1 MTNNLFELNNENKV
15 LEQLE
20 NYLFYGKQPKGNKF
34 VINETPSVL
43 QYAGINPLEIEF
55 STSVI
60 NKAKKIHKMTNDEI
74 LNTVKKI
81 ADPLLVF
88 DSDKLSTENKRDSI
102 LLITDE
108 EVSAENKPSAVSMNV
123 NANETNNRYKINAI
137 TSIHGR
143 SLIARNGINIMEEW
157 KNKGLLKYADD
168 KKISSFAKAVS
179 QGEPDIQEQFLLPLA
194 TLDIEN
200 IPCKS
205 DFVNHQ
211 EKVQDISNI
220 ATELVLE
227 KLKAA
232 NINVIT
238 DQNEMQAILDAG
250 INVQKMAAH
259 YGTNQNI
266 ENAESFNGY
275 GVYVLSVNEENARY
289 FGLKIAA
296 KKYGNSFYINN
307 QPLQEFLQKRNF
319 SPYWQSV
326 ISQVQN
332 PSNETLLHSVMT
344 SDVKGNPVLLKE
356 QNQLS
361 TLCGLNLINYKREQT
376 YLYSVEI
383 PDNDGTN
390 YLYYDK
396 SIGLESAE
404 RINTELSKLGTNW
417 QVSRN
422 DTGYSVYFNILSN
435 KVFNSQK
442 QASEFLQ
449 KIGYVG
455 METSTENYIIFDDR
469 EMNINNR
476 VQYMITEN
484 GELYGFAYNG
494 QIYADKNLM
503 NSNVLAHEYTHLWD
517 NYTKNKNPELW
528 ELGKNVFKKTAI
540 WNEVVND
547 PSYQNIRNNEDEILS
562 ECHARIVG
570 KFAQSVLER
579 IAQENGENAKNAVID
594 WNKEV
599 EAFVAKEFG
608 FSPELGS
615 ENYISEA
622 VNAESMKEFLA
633 APMKDLMNGVV
644 FEKRIEKE
652 SLSFEEAQIQY
663 PNIVDL
669 RTKKSLD
676 ETFVTNSAQEPVSQ
690 ETLKKEKSVD
700 GILQTY
706 YSYVGQT
713 DRYKDNFEGEKCQE
727 AINKINILQ
736 KHLKENGKLNAA
748 DFLKE
753 IQDIMHVSDEKSHTV
768 RHYVNDEQHN
778 LRISNH
784 SANAVHAK
792 FRPDEI
798 SVVIKLSSVGFVPSK
813 EAFIAEYVYNSKS
826 LNAEKQEN
834 ILNGLKDW
842 LNTGNYSDKS
852 FDRDFY
858 SPTKEQYMAHQ
869 AEKSKIQK
877 MVLSDKKEQNM
888 NKDGYLFNHE
898 IVERKSL
905 SEADER
911 RLQEDFD
918 VIGNFENAVGQWSEY
933 SNITNFFDFHNHSDE
948 FLKFMD
954 AAREEKEISG
964 HKDNISFVQH
974 YLENKLEIPI
984 YKNGERISPNWTDE
998 EKGRYSSVISRLN
1011 LIAQAIVKSNET
1023 YTELSSGREGII
1035 HNTEKLELYGAKD
1048 ITELEKTLQ
1057 KIKDELNPQYS
1068 MKDLMNEMGFE
1079 KRIEKNSL
1087 YLPRHSWSENL
1098 KEVITNTSYQSMID
1112 NRELQIE
1119 GKSGN
1124 EEAAVELVDKLVN
1137 DKIVSQLVNQYP
1149 NAIVVPIPS
1158 IETADKKPNAIPL
1171 AYARKFEKA
1180 GLQIADDIIEIDSA
1194 HHTGKKSFKR
1204 VVNRPHFD
1212 GTIEQGRE
1220 YIIVDDVFA
1229 MGGTINSMRNFI
1241 EDKGGKVVAVS
1252 TLTPSVEN
1260 SKILA
1265 ITDENL
1271 NSLKSIDQK
1280 GDLLNAIR
1288 KLDIAENFETLTDP
1302 IGKYIVNNREKIIN
1316 EERTRRAKSN
1326 SKTNDEKNQ
1335 RTDQVNSELTD
1346 YTDPIEA
1353 LEESYNTP
1361 LNPPTEEDIEAEK
1374 ILHDKYIQDE
1384 LDKTIEDLQANGGL
1398 SDAAIEAEIAA
1409 QEEAEAYEEDTS
1421 YDEEEESVLTFNDTN
1436 GNLHFPQEIISILEN
1451 FQKVESSKWNLPVEE
1466 KTAVFHLIQ
1475 LTEMDKNDFENSL
1488 AKLQEYM
1495 NTEEFKREEE
1505 NYAKIFTPILLTS
1518 LGQDYDKETQTFSSE
1533 KFSYKFSTDGLKEEI
1548 PVTKGEIKSILDNDF
1563 TGGNIKLT
1571 QDFQNEL
1578 IEKGLVKPE
1587 EKFVLI
1593 NEVEAVAKG
1602 TKIKPDQPY
1611 VTLTIPVDNNG
1622 KTEFV
1627 QTKYYHVSSLEEPQ
1641 KLEKTIDENATQ
1653 VDKNVII
1660 YGETKVPEFAM
1671 ITQHGLEN
1679 FKDMIIDSFE
1689 ESSGTYL
1696 LKSEDGKNNVRV
1708 TENTLKTLTSDE
1720 YAKKTESY
1728 TQDTKTAEKMIDT
1741 QYNDFFELR
1750 DNCANNFRHNLSV
1763 FCRKEANS
1771 SLDALKIAN
1780 HIISEMPKEEKR
1792 KTKELLNLLR
1802 KDGQSVNE
1810 VLIETFHEAV
1820 KEIPLNEDYIKHHRY
1835 EKMIARP
1842 MYDTLSTKGEK
1853 IDRDFDLKIGDSVEV
1868 VFKVNKDA
1876 KTHFLRKESIYQN
1889 CTIISSSKENNMV
1902 TLMDGNKSFYD
1913 VPRDTFLAEYGK
1925 QQYKAQKIEHK
1936 VHRQQSMQ
1944 IEIGR

>member
-1 MTNNLFELNNENKV
+1 MESNTLELNNENQTT
-15 LEQLE
+15 EQK
-20 NYLFYGKQPKGNKF
+20 NN
-34 VINETPSVL
+34 PS
-43 QYAGINPLEIEF
+43 Q
-55 STSVI
+55 
-60 NKAKKIHKMTNDEI
+60 
-74 LNTVKKI
+74 
-81 ADPLLVF
+81 
-88 DSDKLSTENKRDSI
+88 
-102 LLITDE
+102 
-108 EVSAENKPSAVSMNV
+108 
-123 NANETNNRYKINAI
+123 
-137 TSIHGR
+137 
-143 SLIARNGINIMEEW
+143 
-157 KNKGLLKYADD
+157 
-168 KKISSFAKAVS
+168 
-179 QGEPDIQEQFLLPLA
+179 
-194 TLDIEN
+194 
-200 IPCKS
+200 
-205 DFVNHQ
+205 
-211 EKVQDISNI
+211 I
-220 ATELVLE
+220 ATEIVLE
-227 KLKAA
+227 KLKQAH
-232 NINVIT
+232 INVIT
-238 DQNEMQAILDAG
+238 DQKAMQAILDAG

-275 GVYVLSVNEENARY
+275 GVYVLSVNEENARNL
-289 FGLKIAA
+289 GLKIAS

-307 QPLQEFLQKRNF
+307 QPLQEFLQERNF

-332 PSNETLLHSVMT
+332 PSNETLLNSIMT
-344 SDVKGNPVLLKE
+344 SDVKGNLTLQKE

-361 TLCGLNLINYKREQT
+361 TLCSLNLINYKREQT
-376 YLYSVEI
+376 FLYSVEI

-390 YLYYDK
+390 YLFYDK
-396 SIGLESAE
+396 TIGLENAE
-404 RINTELSKLGTNW
+404 RINAELSKLGTNW
-417 QVSRN
+417 KVSRN
-422 DTGYSVYFNILSN
+422 DTGNSVYFNILSD
-435 KVFNSQK
+435 KVFTSQK

-449 KIGYVG
+449 KVGYVG
-455 METSTENYIIFDDR
+455 METSNENYIIFDDR

-476 VQYMITEN
+476 VQYMITED

-517 NYTKNKNPELW
+517 NYTKNENPELW
-528 ELGKNVFKKTAI
+528 EQGKNVFKKTAL

-562 ECHARIVG
+562 ECHSRIVG

-579 IAQENGENAKNAVID
+579 IARENGEKAKNAVID
-594 WNKEV
+594 WDKEV
-599 EAFVAKEFG
+599 NNFVAKEFG
-608 FSPELGS
+608 FSPELGN
-615 ENYISEA
+615 ENYISESI
-622 VNAESMKEFLA
+622 NSESMKEFLA
-633 APMKDLMNGVV
+633 APMKNLMNGVG
-644 FEKRIEKE
+644 FEKEYM
-652 SLSFEEAQIQY
+652 L
-663 PNIVDL
+663 N
-669 RTKKSLD
+669 KKSSKPDMQIGKTSISGNSPSFPEEPQLSIGSRANHILLQNDDERQAVIKKLD
-676 ETFVTNSAQEPVSQ
+676 KIKTEKIEPR
-690 ETLKKEKSVD
+690 EFLIKLKEA
-700 GILQTY
+700 Y
-706 YSYVGQT
+706 
-713 DRYKDNFEGEKCQE
+713 NFEDRDSSDYV
-727 AINKINILQ
+727 ANRINSSRF
-736 KHLKENGKLNAA
+736 A
-748 DFLKE
+748 
-753 IQDIMHVSDEKSHTV
+753 
-768 RHYVNDEQHN
+768 

-784 SANAVHAK
+784 SVNAHYVEK
-792 FRPDEI
+792 KYVEI
-798 SVVIKLSSVGFVPSK
+798 SIVIRLS
-813 EAFIAEYVYNSKS
+813 YN
-826 LNAEKQEN
+826 EFQDE
-834 ILNGLKDW
+834 
-842 LNTGNYSDKS
+842 SDKYVAE
-852 FDRDFY
+852 FNYTPEMLTPEKKHQIVENLKNWTITGQYPETEVKPTY
-858 SPTKEQYMAHQ
+858 SPNE
-869 AEKSKIQK
+869 AEWKKANEKMLEFVNKSKLQK
-877 MVLSDKKEQNM
+877 MVLSDEKEKNM

-898 IVERKSL
+898 TVERKSL
-905 SEADER
+905 SEADEN

-984 YKNGERISPNWTDE
+984 YKDGERISPNWTE
-998 EKGRYSSVISRLN
+998 EEREKYSSVVSRLN
-1011 LIAQAIVKSNET
+1011 FIAQAIVNSNET
-1023 YTELSSGREGII
+1023 YIELSSGNEGVI
-1035 HNTEKLELYGAKD
+1035 HNSEKLELLGAKD

-1057 KIKDELNPQYS
+1057 KIKDELNPQYH
-1068 MKDLMNEMGFE
+1068 EH
-1079 KRIEKNSL
+1079 IEN
-1087 YLPRHSWSENL
+1087 
-1098 KEVITNTSYQSMID
+1098 D
-1112 NRELQIE
+1112 N
-1119 GKSGN
+1119 
-1124 EEAAVELVDKLVN
+1124 
-1137 DKIVSQLVNQYP
+1137 
-1149 NAIVVPIPS
+1149 
-1158 IETADKKPNAIPL
+1158 
-1171 AYARKFEKA
+1171 
-1180 GLQIADDIIEIDSA
+1180 
-1194 HHTGKKSFKR
+1194 
-1204 VVNRPHFD
+1204 
-1212 GTIEQGRE
+1212 
-1220 YIIVDDVFA
+1220 
-1229 MGGTINSMRNFI
+1229 
-1241 EDKGGKVVAVS
+1241 
-1252 TLTPSVEN
+1252 
-1260 SKILA
+1260 
-1265 ITDENL
+1265 
-1271 NSLKSIDQK
+1271 
-1280 GDLLNAIR
+1280 
-1288 KLDIAENFETLTDP
+1288 
-1302 IGKYIVNNREKIIN
+1302 
-1316 EERTRRAKSN
+1316 
-1326 SKTNDEKNQ
+1326 
-1335 RTDQVNSELTD
+1335 D
-1346 YTDPIEA
+1346 YVDPIEA

-1361 LNPPTEEDIEAEK
+1361 LNPQTEEDIEAEK

-1409 QEEAEAYEEDTS
+1409 QEEAEAYEEDSS
-1421 YDEEEESVLTFNDTN
+1421 YDEEEEPVLTFNDTN
-1436 GNLHFPQEIISILEN
+1436 GKLHFPQEIVSILEN
-1451 FQKVESSKWNLPVEE
+1451 FQKVESSKWNLPAEE
-1466 KTAVFHLIQ
+1466 KTAVFHLMK
-1475 LTEMDKNDFENSL
+1475 LTEMYKNDFENSL

-1533 KFSYKFSTDGLKEEI
+1533 KFSYKFSTDELKEEI
-1548 PVTKGEIKSILDNDF
+1548 PVKKGEIKSILDNNF

-1578 IEKGLVKPE
+1578 IEKGIVKPE

-1611 VTLTIPVDNNG
+1611 VTLTIPVNNNG

-1627 QTKYYHVSSLEEPQ
+1627 QTKYYHVSALEEPQ
-1641 KLEKTIDENATQ
+1641 KLEKNVEEAANQNEA
-1653 VDKNVII
+1653 VDKNIII

-1720 YAKKTESY
+1720 YAKKTETY

-1771 SLDALKIAN
+1771 PLDALKIAN

-1876 KTHFLRKESIYQN
+1876 KTHSLRKESIYQN

>member
-1 MTNNLFELNNENKV
+1 MESNTLELNNENQIAEEK
-15 LEQLE
+15 
-20 NYLFYGKQPKGNKF
+20 NN
-34 VINETPSVL
+34 PS
-43 QYAGINPLEIEF
+43 Q
-55 STSVI
+55 
-60 NKAKKIHKMTNDEI
+60 
-74 LNTVKKI
+74 
-81 ADPLLVF
+81 
-88 DSDKLSTENKRDSI
+88 
-102 LLITDE
+102 
-108 EVSAENKPSAVSMNV
+108 
-123 NANETNNRYKINAI
+123 
-137 TSIHGR
+137 
-143 SLIARNGINIMEEW
+143 
-157 KNKGLLKYADD
+157 
-168 KKISSFAKAVS
+168 
-179 QGEPDIQEQFLLPLA
+179 
-194 TLDIEN
+194 
-200 IPCKS
+200 
-205 DFVNHQ
+205 
-211 EKVQDISNI
+211 I
-220 ATELVLE
+220 ATEIVLE
-227 KLKAA
+227 KLKQAH
-232 NINVIT
+232 INVIT
-238 DQNEMQAILDAG
+238 DQKAMQAILDAG

-275 GVYVLSVNEENARY
+275 GVYVLSVNEENARNL
-289 FGLKIAA
+289 GLKIAS

-307 QPLQEFLQKRNF
+307 QPLQEFLQERNF

-326 ISQVQN
+326 ISQVKN
-332 PSNETLLHSVMT
+332 PSNETLLNSIMT
-344 SDVKGNPVLLKE
+344 SDVKGNLTLQKE

-361 TLCGLNLINYKREQT
+361 TLCSLNLINYKREQT
-376 YLYSVEI
+376 FLYSVEI

-390 YLYYDK
+390 YLFYDK
-396 SIGLESAE
+396 TIGLENAE
-404 RINTELSKLGTNW
+404 RINVELSKLGTNW
-417 QVSRN
+417 KVSRN
-422 DTGYSVYFNILSN
+422 DTGNSVYFNILSD
-435 KVFNSQK
+435 KVFTSQK

-449 KIGYVG
+449 KVGYVG
-455 METSTENYIIFDDR
+455 METSNENYIIFDDR

-476 VQYMITEN
+476 VQYMITED

-528 ELGKNVFKKTAI
+528 ERGKNVFKKTAI
-540 WNEVVND
+540 WKEVVND

-562 ECHARIVG
+562 ECHSRIVG

-579 IAQENGENAKNAVID
+579 IAAENGENAKNAVID

-599 EAFVAKEFG
+599 NNFVAKEFG

-622 VNAESMKEFLA
+622 VNTESMKEFLA
-633 APMKDLMNGVV
+633 APMKNLMNGV
-644 FEKRIEKE
+644 
-652 SLSFEEAQIQY
+652 
-663 PNIVDL
+663 
-669 RTKKSLD
+669 
-676 ETFVTNSAQEPVSQ
+676 
-690 ETLKKEKSVD
+690 
-700 GILQTY
+700 
-706 YSYVGQT
+706 
-713 DRYKDNFEGEKCQE
+713 
-727 AINKINILQ
+727 
-736 KHLKENGKLNAA
+736 
-748 DFLKE
+748 
-753 IQDIMHVSDEKSHTV
+753 
-768 RHYVNDEQHN
+768 
-778 LRISNH
+778 
-784 SANAVHAK
+784 
-792 FRPDEI
+792 
-798 SVVIKLSSVGFVPSK
+798 
-813 EAFIAEYVYNSKS
+813 
-826 LNAEKQEN
+826 
-834 ILNGLKDW
+834 
-842 LNTGNYSDKS
+842 
-852 FDRDFY
+852 
-858 SPTKEQYMAHQ
+858 
-869 AEKSKIQK
+869 
-877 MVLSDKKEQNM
+877 
-888 NKDGYLFNHE
+888 
-898 IVERKSL
+898 
-905 SEADER
+905 
-911 RLQEDFD
+911 
-918 VIGNFENAVGQWSEY
+918 
-933 SNITNFFDFHNHSDE
+933 
-948 FLKFMD
+948 
-954 AAREEKEISG
+954 
-964 HKDNISFVQH
+964 
-974 YLENKLEIPI
+974 
-984 YKNGERISPNWTDE
+984 
-998 EKGRYSSVISRLN
+998 
-1011 LIAQAIVKSNET
+1011 
-1023 YTELSSGREGII
+1023 
-1035 HNTEKLELYGAKD
+1035 
-1048 ITELEKTLQ
+1048 
-1057 KIKDELNPQYS
+1057 
-1068 MKDLMNEMGFE
+1068 GFE

-1098 KEVITNTSYQSMID
+1098 KEIITNTSYQSMID

-1119 GKSGN
+1119 GKAGN
-1124 EEAAVELVDKLVN
+1124 EEAAVELVDKLVD
-1137 DKIVSQLVNQYP
+1137 DKIVSQLANQYP

-1158 IETADKKPNAIPL
+1158 METADKKPNAIPL

-1288 KLDIAENFETLTDP
+1288 KLDIAENFEALTDP

-1384 LDKTIEDLQANGGL
+1384 LDKTIEDLQVNGGL

-1409 QEEAEAYEEDTS
+1409 QEETEAYEEDSS
-1421 YDEEEESVLTFNDTN
+1421 YDEEEEPVLTFNDTN
-1436 GNLHFPQEIISILEN
+1436 GNPHFPQEIVSILEN
-1451 FQKVESSKWNLPVEE
+1451 FQKVESSKWNLPIEG

-1505 NYAKIFTPILLTS
+1505 NYAKIFTPILLTR

-1533 KFSYKFSTDGLKEEI
+1533 KFLYKFSTDELKEEI

-1578 IEKGLVKPE
+1578 IEKDLVKPE

-1627 QTKYYHVSSLEEPQ
+1627 QTKYYHVSALEEPQ
-1641 KLEKTIDENATQ
+1641 KLEKNVEEAVIQNEA
-1653 VDKNVII
+1653 VYKNIII

-1771 SLDALKIAN
+1771 PLDALKIAN
-1780 HIISEMPKEEKR
+1780 HIISEMPKEEKK

-1868 VFKVNKDA
+1868 AFKVNKDA
-1876 KTHFLRKESIYQN
+1876 KTHSLRKESIYQN

-1925 QQYKAQKIEHK
+1925 QQYKTQKIEHK

>member
-1 MTNNLFELNNENKV
+1 MESNTLELNNENQTT
-15 LEQLE
+15 EQK
-20 NYLFYGKQPKGNKF
+20 NN
-34 VINETPSVL
+34 
-43 QYAGINPLEIEF
+43 
-55 STSVI
+55 
-60 NKAKKIHKMTNDEI
+60 
-74 LNTVKKI
+74 
-81 ADPLLVF
+81 
-88 DSDKLSTENKRDSI
+88 LS
-102 LLITDE
+102 
-108 EVSAENKPSAVSMNV
+108 
-123 NANETNNRYKINAI
+123 
-137 TSIHGR
+137 
-143 SLIARNGINIMEEW
+143 
-157 KNKGLLKYADD
+157 
-168 KKISSFAKAVS
+168 
-179 QGEPDIQEQFLLPLA
+179 Q
-194 TLDIEN
+194 
-200 IPCKS
+200 
-205 DFVNHQ
+205 
-211 EKVQDISNI
+211 I
-220 ATELVLE
+220 ATEIVLE

-238 DQNEMQAILDAG
+238 DQKAMQSILDAG

-266 ENAESFNGY
+266 ENEDSFNGY
-275 GVYVLSVNEENARY
+275 GVYVLSVNEENARNL
-289 FGLKIAA
+289 GLKIAS

-307 QPLQEFLQKRNF
+307 QPLQEFLQERNF

-332 PSNETLLHSVMT
+332 PSNETLLNSIMT
-344 SDVKGNPVLLKE
+344 SDVKGNLTLQKE

-361 TLCGLNLINYKREQT
+361 TLCSLNLINYKREQT
-376 YLYSVEI
+376 FLYSVEI

-390 YLYYDK
+390 YLFYDK
-396 SIGLESAE
+396 SIGLENAE
-404 RINTELSKLGTNW
+404 RINAELSKLGTNW
-417 QVSRN
+417 KVSRN
-422 DTGYSVYFNILSN
+422 DTGNSVYFNILSD
-435 KVFNSQK
+435 KVFTSQK

-449 KIGYVG
+449 KVGYVG
-455 METSTENYIIFDDR
+455 METSNENYIIFDDR

-476 VQYMITEN
+476 VQYMITED

-528 ELGKNVFKKTAI
+528 KKGKDVFKKTAL
-540 WNEVVND
+540 WKEVVND
-547 PSYQNIRNNEDEILS
+547 PSYQNIKDNEDEILS
-562 ECHARIVG
+562 ECHARICG

-608 FSPELGS
+608 FAPELGS

-633 APMKDLMNGVV
+633 APMKDLMNGMG
-644 FEKRIEKE
+644 F
-652 SLSFEEAQIQY
+652 
-663 PNIVDL
+663 
-669 RTKKSLD
+669 
-676 ETFVTNSAQEPVSQ
+676 
-690 ETLKKEKSVD
+690 KKEYMLNKTSSKPD
-700 GILQTY
+700 MQIGKTSISGNSPSFPEEPQLSIGSRANHIL
-706 YSYVGQT
+706 
-713 DRYKDNFEGEKCQE
+713 
-727 AINKINILQ
+727 LQ
-736 KHLKENGKLNAA
+736 
-748 DFLKE
+748 
-753 IQDIMHVSDEKSHTV
+753 
-768 RHYVNDEQHN
+768 ND
-778 LRISNH
+778 
-784 SANAVHAK
+784 
-792 FRPDEI
+792 
-798 SVVIKLSSVGFVPSK
+798 
-813 EAFIAEYVYNSKS
+813 
-826 LNAEKQEN
+826 
-834 ILNGLKDW
+834 
-842 LNTGNYSDKS
+842 
-852 FDRDFY
+852 
-858 SPTKEQYMAHQ
+858 
-869 AEKSKIQK
+869 
-877 MVLSDKKEQNM
+877 
-888 NKDGYLFNHE
+888 
-898 IVERKSL
+898 
-905 SEADER
+905 DER
-911 RLQEDFD
+911 QEY
-918 VIGNFENAVGQWSEY
+918 A
-933 SNITNFFDFHNHSDE
+933 
-948 FLKFMD
+948 
-954 AAREEKEISG
+954 
-964 HKDNISFVQH
+964 
-974 YLENKLEIPI
+974 
-984 YKNGERISPNWTDE
+984 
-998 EKGRYSSVISRLN
+998 
-1011 LIAQAIVKSNET
+1011 
-1023 YTELSSGREGII
+1023 
-1035 HNTEKLELYGAKD
+1035 
-1048 ITELEKTLQ
+1048 
-1057 KIKDELNPQYS
+1057 
-1068 MKDLMNEMGFE
+1068 
-1079 KRIEKNSL
+1079 L
-1087 YLPRHSWSENL
+1087 YLPKHSWSDNL
-1098 KEVITNTSYQSMID
+1098 KEVITNTSYQEMIN
-1112 NRELQIE
+1112 NRELQIA

-1124 EEAAVELVDKLVN
+1124 EEAAVELVDKLVD
-1137 DKIVSQLVNQYP
+1137 DKIISQLAELYP

-1158 IETADKKPNAIPL
+1158 METADKKPNAIPL

-1180 GLQIADDIIEIDSA
+1180 GLQITDDIIEIDST

-1212 GTIEQGRE
+1212 GTIELGRE

-1241 EDKGGKVVAVS
+1241 EDKGGNVVAVS

-1271 NSLKSIDQK
+1271 NSLKSLDKK

-1288 KLDIAENFETLTDP
+1288 KLDIAENFEALTDP

-1316 EERTRRAKSN
+1316 EERTRRAKIN

-1335 RTDQVNSELTD
+1335 RIDQVNSKLTD

-1353 LEESYNTP
+1353 LEESYNTS
-1361 LNPPTEEDIEAEK
+1361 LNPSTEEDIEAEK

-1409 QEEAEAYEEDTS
+1409 QEEAEAYEEDSS
-1421 YDEEEESVLTFNDTN
+1421 YDEEEEPVLTFNDTN
-1436 GNLHFPQEIISILEN
+1436 GNPHFPQEIVSILEN
-1451 FQKVESSKWNLPVEE
+1451 FQKVESSKWNLPAEE

-1475 LTEMDKNDFENSL
+1475 LTEIDKNDFENSL
-1488 AKLQEYM
+1488 AKLEEYM

-1533 KFSYKFSTDGLKEEI
+1533 KFSYKFSTDELKEKI
-1548 PVTKGEIKSILDNDF
+1548 PVKKGEIKSILDNNF

-1671 ITQHGLEN
+1671 ITQYGLEN
-1679 FKDMIIDSFE
+1679 FKDMIVDSFE
-1689 ESSGTYL
+1689 ESTGTYL

-1720 YAKKTESY
+1720 YAKKTETY

-1741 QYNDFFELR
+1741 HYNDFFELR

-1771 SLDALKIAN
+1771 PLDALKIAN

-1810 VLIETFHEAV
+1810 VLIEIFHEAV

-1842 MYDTLSTKGEK
+1842 MYDTLYTKGEK

-1876 KTHFLRKESIYQN
+1876 KTHSLRKESIYQN

-1913 VPRDTFLAEYGK
+1913 VPRDTFLTEYGK
-1925 QQYKAQKIEHK
+1925 QHKAQKIEHK

>member
-1 MTNNLFELNNENKV
+1 MSEEKQNVSGLDTDNQNSPKKEKGSSLSNTVNVPQTRSEPYTRRYNLKDINCQELLLNLEKFKSEISDDIKPSEFLQKLETVLKFIPDDKSKYIRQKINGREEELRIAAHCANAKDSSDRDNSTSIVIKIKRGKKWKYRKDSNTNQQEYAYYPENLSKLKEIGIVNGIIDWIQSANYSYRNNDEFHESIIKPNKKQNYTRNNTQKMQITDKEQEHIMENNSFELSNESHAM
-15 LEQLE
+15 EQ
-20 NYLFYGKQPKGNKF
+20 N
-34 VINETPSVL
+34 
-43 QYAGINPLEIEF
+43 
-55 STSVI
+55 TS
-60 NKAKKIHKMTNDEI
+60 
-74 LNTVKKI
+74 
-81 ADPLLVF
+81 
-88 DSDKLSTENKRDSI
+88 
-102 LLITDE
+102 
-108 EVSAENKPSAVSMNV
+108 
-123 NANETNNRYKINAI
+123 AI
-137 TSIHGR
+137 
-143 SLIARNGINIMEEW
+143 
-157 KNKGLLKYADD
+157 
-168 KKISSFAKAVS
+168 
-179 QGEPDIQEQFLLPLA
+179 
-194 TLDIEN
+194 
-200 IPCKS
+200 
-205 DFVNHQ
+205 
-211 EKVQDISNI
+211 I
-220 ATELVLE
+220 ATEFVLE
-227 KLKAA
+227 KLKVA

-238 DQNEMQAILDAG
+238 DNSEMQTILDAG
-250 INVQKMAAH
+250 LKVQKMAAH

-275 GVYVLSVNEENARY
+275 GVYVLSVNEENARNL
-289 FGLKIAA
+289 GLKIAS

-307 QPLQEFLQKRNF
+307 QPLQEFLQERNF

-332 PSNETLLHSVMT
+332 PSNETLLNSIMT
-344 SDVKGNPVLLKE
+344 SDVKGNLTLQKE

-361 TLCGLNLINYKREQT
+361 TLCSLNLINYKREQT
-376 YLYSVEI
+376 FLYSVEI

-390 YLYYDK
+390 YLFYDK
-396 SIGLESAE
+396 TIGLENAE
-404 RINTELSKLGTNW
+404 RINAELSKLGTNW
-417 QVSRN
+417 KVSRN
-422 DTGYSVYFNILSN
+422 DTGNSVYFNILSD
-435 KVFNSQK
+435 KVFTSQK

-449 KIGYVG
+449 KVGYVG
-455 METSTENYIIFDDR
+455 METSNENYIIFDDR

-476 VQYMITEN
+476 VQYMITED

-528 ELGKNVFKKTAI
+528 ERGKNVFKKTAI
-540 WNEVVND
+540 WKEVVND

-562 ECHARIVG
+562 ECHSRIVG

-579 IAQENGENAKNAVID
+579 IAAENGENAKNAVID

-599 EAFVAKEFG
+599 NNFVAKEFG

-622 VNAESMKEFLA
+622 VNAESMKDFLA
-633 APMKDLMNGVV
+633 APMKDLMNGV
-644 FEKRIEKE
+644 
-652 SLSFEEAQIQY
+652 
-663 PNIVDL
+663 
-669 RTKKSLD
+669 
-676 ETFVTNSAQEPVSQ
+676 
-690 ETLKKEKSVD
+690 
-700 GILQTY
+700 
-706 YSYVGQT
+706 
-713 DRYKDNFEGEKCQE
+713 
-727 AINKINILQ
+727 
-736 KHLKENGKLNAA
+736 
-748 DFLKE
+748 
-753 IQDIMHVSDEKSHTV
+753 
-768 RHYVNDEQHN
+768 
-778 LRISNH
+778 
-784 SANAVHAK
+784 
-792 FRPDEI
+792 
-798 SVVIKLSSVGFVPSK
+798 
-813 EAFIAEYVYNSKS
+813 
-826 LNAEKQEN
+826 
-834 ILNGLKDW
+834 
-842 LNTGNYSDKS
+842 
-852 FDRDFY
+852 
-858 SPTKEQYMAHQ
+858 
-869 AEKSKIQK
+869 
-877 MVLSDKKEQNM
+877 
-888 NKDGYLFNHE
+888 
-898 IVERKSL
+898 
-905 SEADER
+905 
-911 RLQEDFD
+911 
-918 VIGNFENAVGQWSEY
+918 
-933 SNITNFFDFHNHSDE
+933 
-948 FLKFMD
+948 
-954 AAREEKEISG
+954 
-964 HKDNISFVQH
+964 
-974 YLENKLEIPI
+974 
-984 YKNGERISPNWTDE
+984 
-998 EKGRYSSVISRLN
+998 
-1011 LIAQAIVKSNET
+1011 
-1023 YTELSSGREGII
+1023 
-1035 HNTEKLELYGAKD
+1035 
-1048 ITELEKTLQ
+1048 
-1057 KIKDELNPQYS
+1057 
-1068 MKDLMNEMGFE
+1068 GFE

-1119 GKSGN
+1119 GKAGN
-1124 EEAAVELVDKLVN
+1124 EEAAVELVDKLVD
-1137 DKIVSQLVNQYP
+1137 DKIVSQLANQYP

-1158 IETADKKPNAIPL
+1158 METADKKPNAIPL

-1288 KLDIAENFETLTDP
+1288 KLDIAENFEALTDP

-1353 LEESYNTP
+1353 LEEAYNTP
-1361 LNPPTEEDIEAEK
+1361 LNPPTEEDVEAEK

-1409 QEEAEAYEEDTS
+1409 QEEAEAYEEDSS
-1421 YDEEEESVLTFNDTN
+1421 YDEEEEPVLTFNDTN
-1436 GNLHFPQEIISILEN
+1436 GNLHFPQEIVSILEN

-1475 LTEMDKNDFENSL
+1475 LTEIDKNDFENSL

-1533 KFSYKFSTDGLKEEI
+1533 KFSYKFSTDELKEEI
-1548 PVTKGEIKSILDNDF
+1548 PVKKGEIKSILDNNF

-1611 VTLTIPVDNNG
+1611 VTLTISVDNNG

-1679 FKDMIIDSFE
+1679 FKDMIVDSFE
-1689 ESSGTYL
+1689 ESTGTYL

-1720 YAKKTESY
+1720 YAQKTETY

-1741 QYNDFFELR
+1741 QYNDFFQPR
-1750 DNCANNFRHNLSV
+1750 SNCANNFRHNLSV

-1771 SLDALKIAN
+1771 PLDALKIAN

-1810 VLIETFHEAV
+1810 VLIETYHEAV
-1820 KEIPLNEDYIKHHRY
+1820 KEIPLNEDYIKHNRY

-1853 IDRDFDLKIGDSVEV
+1853 IDRDFNLKIGDSVDIT
-1868 VFKVNKDA
+1868 FKVNKNPDS
-1876 KTHFLRKESIYQN
+1876 KFSLKKESIYQN
-1889 CTIISSSKENNMV
+1889 CTIISASKEGNLV

>member
-1 MTNNLFELNNENKV
+1 MEIVNESSEK
-15 LEQLE
+15 E
-20 NYLFYGKQPKGNKF
+20 KG
-34 VINETPSVL
+34 SSL
-43 QYAGINPLEIEF
+43 
-55 STSVI
+55 S
-60 NKAKKIHKMTNDEI
+60 
-74 LNTVKKI
+74 NTVNVPQTRSEPYIRRYNLKNKNYQEFKDIHHTKNITQKMQI
-81 ADPLLVF
+81 A
-88 DSDKLSTENKRDSI
+88 
-102 LLITDE
+102 
-108 EVSAENKPSAVSMNV
+108 
-123 NANETNNRYKINAI
+123 NNTLEK
-137 TSIHGR
+137 
-143 SLIARNGINIMEEW
+143 NIME
-157 KNKGLLKYADD
+157 NN
-168 KKISSFAKAVS
+168 SFTSINENQVM
-179 QGEPDIQEQFLLPLA
+179 EQTTPS
-194 TLDIEN
+194 I
-200 IPCKS
+200 
-205 DFVNHQ
+205 
-211 EKVQDISNI
+211 I

-238 DQNEMQAILDAG
+238 DQNEMQAVLDAG
-250 INVQKMAAH
+250 IEVQKMAAH

-275 GVYVLSVNEENARY
+275 GVYVLSVNEENARN

-307 QPLQEFLQKRNF
+307 QPLQEFLQERNF

-517 NYTKNKNPELW
+517 NYTRNQNHELW
-528 ELGKNVFKKTAI
+528 ERGKNVFKQTSI
-540 WNEVVND
+540 WNEVLND
-547 PSYQNIRNNEDEILS
+547 PNYQNIRNNEDEILS
-562 ECHARIVG
+562 ECHARICG

-579 IAQENGENAKNAVID
+579 IARENGENAKNAVID
-594 WNKEV
+594 WDKEV
-599 EAFVAKEFG
+599 NNFVAKEFG

-615 ENYISEA
+615 ENYISESI
-622 VNAESMKEFLA
+622 NAESMKDFLT
-633 APMKDLMNGVV
+633 APMKDLMNGVG

-652 SLSFEEAQIQY
+652 ATTFEEAQKQY

-669 RTKKSLD
+669 SEAFNTPAPTEKEVL
-676 ETFVTNSAQEPVSQ
+676 
-690 ETLKKEKSVD
+690 ETLRSMVGKVYATATEDKFLTIYNSREK
-700 GILQTY
+700 
-706 YSYVGQT
+706 
-713 DRYKDNFEGEKCQE
+713 
-727 AINKINILQ
+727 
-736 KHLKENGKLNAA
+736 
-748 DFLKE
+748 
-753 IQDIMHVSDEKSHTV
+753 
-768 RHYVNDEQHN
+768 NDH
-778 LRISNH
+778 
-784 SANAVHAK
+784 
-792 FRPDEI
+792 
-798 SVVIKLSSVGFVPSK
+798 VIKGDNYKKDFRKTRETNRKLV
-813 EAFIAEYVYNSKS
+813 N
-826 LNAEKQEN
+826 NAEKLIQNAIFTEAELADPKKN
-834 ILNGLKDW
+834 KEKLLGMHNYEVPVFVNGHGFMVRLEGEVIKNAPD
-842 LNTGNYSDKS
+842 
-852 FDRDFY
+852 Y
-858 SPTKEQYMAHQ
+858 SPG
-869 AEKSKIQK
+869 
-877 MVLSDKKEQNM
+877 
-888 NKDGYLFNHE
+888 NKALKNT
-898 IVERKSL
+898 L
-905 SEADER
+905 TSEAQLD
-911 RLQEDFD
+911 
-918 VIGNFENAVGQWSEY
+918 
-933 SNITNFFDFHNHSDE
+933 
-948 FLKFMD
+948 
-954 AAREEKEISG
+954 
-964 HKDNISFVQH
+964 
-974 YLENKLEIPI
+974 
-984 YKNGERISPNWTDE
+984 
-998 EKGRYSSVISRLN
+998 
-1011 LIAQAIVKSNET
+1011 SNEI
-1023 YTELSSGREGII
+1023 L
-1035 HNTEKLELYGAKD
+1035 LELQAAKVSN
-1048 ITELEKTLQ
+1048 LYVVRKQRPLF
-1057 KIKDELNPQYS
+1057 KIENEQSKDQEYA
-1068 MKDLMNEMGFE
+1068 
-1079 KRIEKNSL
+1079 L
-1087 YLPRHSWSENL
+1087 YLPKHSWSGNL
-1098 KEVITNTSYQSMID
+1098 KEVITNTSYQEMIN
-1112 NRELQIE
+1112 NRELQIA

-1124 EEAAVELVDKLVN
+1124 EEAAVELVDKLVD
-1137 DKIVSQLVNQYP
+1137 DKIISQLAELYP

-1158 IETADKKPNAIPL
+1158 METADKKPNAIPL

-1180 GLQIADDIIEIDSA
+1180 GLQITDDIIEIDSA

-1241 EDKGGKVVAVS
+1241 EDKGGNVVAVS

-1271 NSLKSIDQK
+1271 NSLKSLDKK

-1288 KLDIAENFETLTDP
+1288 KLDIAENFEALTDP

-1316 EERTRRAKSN
+1316 EERTRRTKIN

-1335 RTDQVNSELTD
+1335 RIDQINSELTD
-1346 YTDPIEA
+1346 YTDPIEV

-1361 LNPPTEEDIEAEK
+1361 ENPTAEEDIEAEK

-1384 LDKTIEDLQANGGL
+1384 LNKTVEKLYDNGNV
-1398 SDAAIEAEIAA
+1398 SEFATESKIAA
-1409 QEEAEAYEEDTS
+1409 QKTSENYEE
-1421 YDEEEESVLTFNDTN
+1421 EPVIVFNDTN
-1436 GNLHFPQEIISILEN
+1436 GNPHFPQEIVLILEN
-1451 FQKVESSKWNLPVEE
+1451 FQKVEPAKWNVPAED
-1466 KTAVFHLIQ
+1466 KTAVFHLMQ
-1475 LTEMDKNDFENSL
+1475 LTEIDKNDFENSL

-1495 NTEEFKREEE
+1495 ITEEFKREEK
-1505 NYAKIFTPILLTS
+1505 NYAEIFTPILLTS
-1518 LGQDYDKETQTFSSE
+1518 LNQDFDEATHTFSSE
-1533 KFSYKFSTDGLKEEI
+1533 KFSYKFSTDELKEEI
-1548 PVTKGEIKSILDNDF
+1548 PVKKGEIKSILDNDF
-1563 TGGNIKLT
+1563 TGGNVKLT

-1587 EKFVLI
+1587 EKFLLI
-1593 NEVEAVAKG
+1593 NEVEAVAHG
-1602 TKIKPDQPY
+1602 TKIKEGEPF
-1611 VTLTIPVDNNG
+1611 VILTIPVENNG
-1622 KTEFV
+1622 KKEFV
-1627 QTKYYHVSSLEEPQ
+1627 QTKYYHVSALEEPQ
-1641 KLEKTIDENATQ
+1641 KILSENKNEELTVEEK
-1653 VDKNVII
+1653 KII
-1660 YGETKVPEFAM
+1660 FGETKIPEFAM

-1679 FKDMIIDSFE
+1679 FKDMIIDSYE
-1689 ESSGTYL
+1689 ESSKSFL

-1720 YAKKTESY
+1720 YAKKSQSY
-1728 TQDTKTAEKMIDT
+1728 TQNTKTAEKLLET
-1741 QYNDFFELR
+1741 QYKDFFELR
-1750 DNCANNFRHNLSV
+1750 SNCANNFRHNLSV

-1771 SLDALKIAN
+1771 PLDALKVASSL
-1780 HIISEMPKEEKR
+1780 ISQMSKEEKR

-1802 KDGQSVNE
+1802 KDGQTVNE
-1810 VLIETFHEAV
+1810 VLVETYHEAV
-1820 KEIPLNEDYIKHHRY
+1820 KETPLNEDYIKHNRY

-1853 IDRDFDLKIGDSVEV
+1853 IDRDFNLKIGDSVDIT
-1868 VFKVNKDA
+1868 FKVDKNPGSR
-1876 KTHFLRKESIYQN
+1876 FSLRKDSIYQN
-1889 CTIISSSKENNMV
+1889 CTIISASKEGNVV

-1913 VPRDTFLAEYGK
+1913 VPRDTFLKEY
-1925 QQYKAQKIEHK
+1925 AQKQKNEQKFENK
-1936 VHRQQSMQ
+1936 VHRQHAMQ
-1944 IEIGR
+1944 IEIER